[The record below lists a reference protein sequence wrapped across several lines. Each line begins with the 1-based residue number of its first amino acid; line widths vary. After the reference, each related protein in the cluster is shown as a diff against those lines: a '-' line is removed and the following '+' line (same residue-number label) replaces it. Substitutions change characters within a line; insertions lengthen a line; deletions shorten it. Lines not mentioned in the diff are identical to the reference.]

1 VFTCGPY
8 STYDTRQLGLPLCE
22 GQEHWL
28 VVNITAAILKNQIAA
43 DHPIPIYSVFG
54 SRTGFS
60 GSANRIALFPVSP
73 NSIGMRENNAR
84 GVIRLVTI

>member
-1 VFTCGPY
+1 M
-8 STYDTRQLGLPLCE
+8 
-22 GQEHWL
+22 
-28 VVNITAAILKNQIAA
+28 VNITAAILKNSNCDISAA

-60 GSANRIALFPVSP
+60 GSADRIALFPVSP
-73 NSIGMRENNAR
+73 NSIGMRESNAR

>member
-1 VFTCGPY
+1 M
-8 STYDTRQLGLPLCE
+8 
-22 GQEHWL
+22 
-28 VVNITAAILKNQIAA
+28 VNITAEILKKSNCDKISAA

-73 NSIGMRENNAR
+73 NSIGVREKQCASSN
-84 GVIRLVTI
+84 